1 MKYIID
7 FDNSLSIAEV
17 DQYLADNN
25 ITKIKQFGTF
35 GHVFLAE
42 SAWLLEMAQT
52 KFPEIKFH
60 LKSEF

>member
-1 MKYIID
+1 LDEFLID
-7 FDNSLSIAEV
+7 KSNHIAYDKENR
-17 DQYLADNN
+17 L
-25 ITKIKQFGTF
+25 
-35 GHVFLAE
+35 VFLAE